1 MMQSM
6 VDIKAVIMVDMEGT
20 KVVMAAVEG
29 TKVVMAAAE
38 ATVEETLVMEE
49 DEEEGVTMAAAGA
62 LTMEEGAEGAALTLV
77 RLLRLQNPKPNL
89 DHKP

>member
-6 VDIKAVIMVDMEGT
+6 VDIKAVMVDM
-20 KVVMAAVEG
+20 EG